1 MIEALDH
8 FHFLRPVW
16 LVLIPVIIGL
26 WFWIRSQPK
35 YQNSSQA
42 SSIASH
48 LQAALQV
55 GGAAQQRLRPIDGVL
70 LAAGLLVLAVAG
82 PTWSREPNPLLANS
96 APLVVAL
103 KVTDSM
109 LNTDLTPSRLDR
121 ARFKLQDLI
130 TQRAGARTA
139 VIAYAGSAHRV
150 SPLTEDA
157 NILRPLLDGLSPDI
171 MPVAGNDAGAA
182 LVLAQDVLST
192 ADTPGAI
199 LFLLDDF
206 DPSDLAAFEQDN
218 DRPRPPVIFLVT
230 APDSVSLPQLNR
242 VSNADVIRLTADDA
256 DMAHIKRR
264 LRAVYI
270 AALAGDERL
279 RWQDRGWLFAWP
291 VAALAL
297 IWFRRGWTMRWVMVA
312 AVVLAGFSPRAA
324 RADGWMDWFLTPDQQ
339 GQRAYDDLE
348 FAKAGELFAD
358 PYWRGY
364 AKSRAGQY
372 DEAAQVFTKIDSP
385 EAALAEGMA
394 LIRNRQYRPAIAAFE
409 TALKRRPDY
418 PEAQNNLEVAR
429 AVLEFVETTREQS
442 DTGEDTGIGA
452 DDVVFDNEATRGAD
466 SSIVVPKEDAAPL
479 TGDQWMSA
487 IDTDMGDF
495 LRSRF
500 LLEHSEA
507 QR

>member
-1 MIEALDH
+1 MIEAMEY

-16 LVLIPVIIGL
+16 LVLIPVIAGL
-26 WFWIRSQPK
+26 WFWIRSLPK
-35 YQNSSQA
+35 HQNSPQTSA
-42 SSIASH
+42 IAPH

-55 GGAAQQRLRPIDGVL
+55 GGAAQERLRPIDGVL
-70 LAAGLLVLAVAG
+70 LAAGLLALAVAG

-130 TQRAGARTA
+130 TQRDGARTA

-171 MPVAGNDAGAA
+171 MPVAGNDASAA
-182 LVLAQDVLST
+182 LALSQEVLST

-206 DPSDLAAFEQDN
+206 DPSDLAAFAQDD

-230 APDSVSLPQLNR
+230 APGSVSLPQLNK
-242 VSNADVIRLTADDA
+242 VPNADVIRLTADDA
-256 DMAHIKRR
+256 DMAQIERR
-264 LRAVYI
+264 LKAVYI

-279 RWQDRGWLFAWP
+279 RWQDRGWLLAWP

-297 IWFRRGWTMRWVMVA
+297 IWFRRGWTMHWVMVA
-312 AVVLAGFSPRAA
+312 AVVLAGISPGAA
-324 RADGWMDWFLTPDQQ
+324 RADGWIDWFVTPDQQ
-339 GQRAYDDLE
+339 GQIAYDNLE
-348 FAKAGELFAD
+348 FAKAGELFVD

-364 AKSRAGQY
+364 AKFRAGQY
-372 DEAAQVFTKIDSP
+372 DEAAQIFAKLDSP

-409 TALKRRPDY
+409 TALQRRPDY
-418 PEAQNNLEVAR
+418 SEAQNNLDIAR
-429 AVLEFVETTREQS
+429 AVLDYVERTREQS

-452 DDVVFDNEATRGAD
+452 DDIVYDNEADRGAD

-479 TGDQWMSA
+479 TGEQWMSA

-495 LRSRF
+495 LRTRF
-500 LLEHSEA
+500 LLEHAEE